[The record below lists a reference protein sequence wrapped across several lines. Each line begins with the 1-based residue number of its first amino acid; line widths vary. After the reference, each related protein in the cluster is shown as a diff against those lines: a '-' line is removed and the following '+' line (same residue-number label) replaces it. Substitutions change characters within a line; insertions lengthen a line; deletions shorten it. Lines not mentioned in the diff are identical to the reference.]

1 MYLYKNDNETYF
13 INKKGKTF
21 DFYYDKNQLQENC
34 YYYVLKT
41 RNCIY
46 EVIEK
51 TNASWIPKEKKSYW
65 LNFYSPMGNFEK
77 ILLLPI
83 GYVVLLVGLWD
94 FFMLKGLE
102 KILGGIMV
110 INSLYFIGYDLIYK
124 IKLKKSNNGVDNT
137 NFLKFNDIIK
147 NTILIILSYILCF
160 IFIKIFMGLSSFFA
174 RLIFLPF
181 VGCGLC
187 TLGLA
192 ISESVR
198 NYQLKNIFLKAYI
211 IIFLIYWFGFLIF
224 WTILIV
230 KQEENILYALFSI
243 SF

>member
-1 MYLYKNDNETYF
+1 
-13 INKKGKTF
+13 
-21 DFYYDKNQLQENC
+21 
-34 YYYVLKT
+34 
-41 RNCIY
+41 
-46 EVIEK
+46 
-51 TNASWIPKEKKSYW
+51 
-65 LNFYSPMGNFEK
+65 MGNFEK

-83 GYVVLLVGLWD
+83 GYVILLVGLWD
-94 FFMLKGLE
+94 FFMLKGVE
-102 KILGGIMV
+102 KILGGLMV

-174 RLIFLPF
+174 KLIFLPF
-181 VGCGLC
+181 VGCRLC